1 MLSCLAGYAIH
12 LLVEA
17 PFHQITAGFVKCLFG
32 CDLKSR
38 LREFEED
45 NESPLEDP
53 IAEEKKNAQQLQQQQ
68 QQQQQENSDS
78 RDVRINVSA
87 PTEENQST
95 NNNGV
100 VIRL

>member
-1 MLSCLAGYAIH
+1 MLSCLSGYAIY

-45 NESPLEDP
+45 NDSPLEDP
-53 IAEEKKNAQQLQQQQ
+53 IAEEKKNAQQLQQR
-68 QQQQQENSDS
+68 QQEASDNGEI
-78 RDVRINVSA
+78 RINVSA
-87 PTEENQST
+87 PSEDNQLT